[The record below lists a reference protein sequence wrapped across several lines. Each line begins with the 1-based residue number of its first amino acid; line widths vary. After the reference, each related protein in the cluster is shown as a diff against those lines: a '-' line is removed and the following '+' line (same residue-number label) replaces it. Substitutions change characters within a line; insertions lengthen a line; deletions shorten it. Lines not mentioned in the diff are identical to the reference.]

1 LTIASDCDASVKHRL
16 YERVR
21 CSMFGCEAVVDDA
34 RIRITIATKQLAK
47 SSDVKQVFSTEQGY
61 ISVRKWE

>member
-1 LTIASDCDASVKHRL
+1 
-16 YERVR
+16 
-21 CSMFGCEAVVDDA
+21 MFGCEAVVDDA